1 MKCSKV
7 SRHCSS
13 GTTALRNLDTQSAQV
28 SVHERCMEG
37 DDVVELT
44 AEGKARRGTTWQR
57 PQLRDSV
64 FWQAAD
70 SSELRKNATR
80 WRVVCRGC
88 VLHKKIAGALA
99 VSKDVSAGE
108 GTLPVAL
115 RSGFISCNG
124 SSHTHIRINH
134 GTSVVGW
141 WRFSWAR
148 SHR

>member
-1 MKCSKV
+1 M
-7 SRHCSS
+7 
-13 GTTALRNLDTQSAQV
+13 RNLDTQSAQV

-64 FWQAAD
+64 FWQTAD
-70 SSELRKNATR
+70 SSEWRKNATR

-99 VSKDVSAGE
+99 VSKEVSAGE
-108 GTLPVAL
+108 STLPVA
-115 RSGFISCNG
+115 FYAQD
-124 SSHTHIRINH
+124 SSAAKEAATP
-134 GTSVVGW
+134 TFESTTAPAW
-141 WRFSWAR
+141 
-148 SHR
+148 

>member
-1 MKCSKV
+1 M
-7 SRHCSS
+7 
-13 GTTALRNLDTQSAQV
+13 RNLDTQSAQV

-108 GTLPVAL
+108 GTLPVAFTL
-115 RSGFISCNG
+115 RLHQLQRKQPHPHSNQPRHQRGRLVALFLGKVTQMKLWNVIPF
-124 SSHTHIRINH
+124 
-134 GTSVVGW
+134 VP
-141 WRFSWAR
+141 
-148 SHR
+148 

>member
-1 MKCSKV
+1 MKCLKV

-64 FWQAAD
+64 FWPAAD
-70 SSELRKNATR
+70 SPELRKNAIR

-99 VSKDVSAGE
+99 VSKDDQQVKAHC
-108 GTLPVAL
+108 LWLL
-115 RSGFISCNG
+115 RSGFISCKG